1 MNDASRG
8 DAESSRG
15 DRYDFDRLERS
26 VEFLIQEHQRLTQER
41 QALLAELADRE
52 HRISSLESRLDSER
66 GRRVRAVEGLDRIL
80 ARLEELEAGVAA
92 VSETGR

>member
-15 DRYDFDRLERS
+15 GRYDFDRLERS
-26 VEFLIQEHQRLTQER
+26 VEFLIEEHQRLTHER
-41 QALLAELADRE
+41 EALLAELADRE
-52 HRISSLESRLDSER
+52 HRISSLESRLESES

-80 ARLEELEAGVAA
+80 SRLEELQAGVVAA
-92 VSETGR
+92 SENGR